1 MEINARDARQR
12 FSELLDLAESGEEIV
27 VTRHGKPAVRL
38 VAERA
43 ASDRQPLPDLTEFR
57 SSIGMS
63 GSLTDTLLE
72 ERRDERR

>member
-12 FSELLDLAESGEEIV
+12 FSELLDLAESGEEII

-38 VAERA
+38 VAERPVPA
-43 ASDRQPLPDLTEFR
+43 RQPLPDLTEFR
-57 SSIGMS
+57 SSVVMD
-63 GSLTDTLLE
+63 GSLTETLLE

>member
-12 FSELLDLAESGEEIV
+12 FSELLDLAESGEEVV

-38 VAERA
+38 VAERPVA
-43 ASDRQPLPDLTEFR
+43 VHQPLPDLTEFR
-57 SSIGMS
+57 SSVLMD
-63 GSLTDTLLE
+63 GSLTETLLE